1 MTSSQGFYKLKGIKD
16 RSNRLDDCAKK
27 QNGYQERRLNKYLV
41 CIKKEHEGTMDKLKI
56 QERELNQRNS
66 MLSEYLQKEQE
77 RKELEE
83 VQRQELISN
92 PVTVAFPSIDERR
105 GGTAEG
111 RKGNKQERRGNRM
124 ESKTSSPKNRNR
136 KVPMRM
142 LQRRG
147 SVNIQLLHV
156 VGSTSSGMLLRE
168 QSDEDI
174 SRPSTGGL
182 KLPPLREELATNR
195 R

>member
-1 MTSSQGFYKLKGIKD
+1 
-16 RSNRLDDCAKK
+16 
-27 QNGYQERRLNKYLV
+27 
-41 CIKKEHEGTMDKLKI
+41 MDKLKI

-111 RKGNKQERRGNRM
+111 RKGNKEG
-124 ESKTSSPKNRNR
+124 R
-136 KVPMRM
+136 KKRK
-142 LQRRG
+142 G
-147 SVNIQLLHV
+147 
-156 VGSTSSGMLLRE
+156 E
-168 QSDEDI
+168 
-174 SRPSTGGL
+174 L
-182 KLPPLREELATNR
+182 KEGVKGKGKKHLKEGKRKEKGEREEKENSKE
-195 R
+195 